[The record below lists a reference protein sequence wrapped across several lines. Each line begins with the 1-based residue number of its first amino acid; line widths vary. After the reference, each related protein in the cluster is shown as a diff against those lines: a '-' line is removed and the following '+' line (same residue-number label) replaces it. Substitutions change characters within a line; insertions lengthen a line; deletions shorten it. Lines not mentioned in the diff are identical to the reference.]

1 MNKCNLRMIARAF
14 VHGDPHAIEYHKQLA
29 LYATGEQNKIWADIA
44 LLECERHLRL
54 W

>member
-1 MNKCNLRMIARAF
+1 MNKYNLKIIARAF
-14 VHGDPHAIEYHKQLA
+14 VHCDPLAIEYHKQLSLA
-29 LYATGEQNKIWADIA
+29 ATGCQNKIWADIA

>member
-1 MNKCNLRMIARAF
+1 MNKYNLQMIARAF
-14 VHGDPHAIEYHKQLA
+14 INGDALAIEYHKQLA
-29 LYATGEQNKIWADIA
+29 LAATGGQNKIWADIA